1 MVYFLILC
9 AVIIGIWIIISY
21 WWFFMILLIAIAVI
35 IYNIRQSEFKSKKIL
50 LEKYKN
56 FSGIIVDSNIWL
68 GDKYEALFIFLFEI
82 DKLLI
87 IPKEVLEE
95 IEKKKKKG
103 EHNGR
108 EAIRRVEKFSKNNKL
123 LIEDVTID
131 MLYERD
137 CGYADPKIIN
147 IILKRRSCDKLLII
161 TDDQKLKIIGRQVL
175 TNKGYSNAIFI
186 SGDEYLSV

>member
-56 FSGIIVDSNIWL
+56 ISGIIVDSNIWL

-82 DKLLI
+82 DKL
-87 IPKEVLEE
+87 
-95 IEKKKKKG
+95 
-103 EHNGR
+103 
-108 EAIRRVEKFSKNNKL
+108 
-123 LIEDVTID
+123 
-131 MLYERD
+131 
-137 CGYADPKIIN
+137 
-147 IILKRRSCDKLLII
+147 
-161 TDDQKLKIIGRQVL
+161 
-175 TNKGYSNAIFI
+175 
-186 SGDEYLSV
+186 